1 MMASLSMTV
10 HYAQVA
16 RNKKNSYDFHLHSL
30 RSAKAGS
37 IYKVDPALLSCLHM
51 VMMASCFEVMM
62 IFIQLQMVGD
72 VKLPGGCWMET
83 MLTMT
88 TMMTMTMRTTTTIT
102 TTLA

>member
-1 MMASLSMTV
+1 MVKHDSG
-10 HYAQVA
+10 
-16 RNKKNSYDFHLHSL
+16 KEEKNSDSFHLHSL
-30 RSAKAGS
+30 RPAKAGS
-37 IYKVDPALLSCLHM
+37 IYKVDPALSCLHM

-88 TMMTMTMRTTTTIT
+88 TMMTMTMRTTTKIT